1 MINMGLQ
8 PEYGTRVSREIYAEG
23 DMNYYRFAK
32 RGSNAKGVAQATA
45 RAAVIGLVIP
55 SQEGFRPDGSGGIVP
70 RTKYVLD
77 EIPDVLETGVGYVML
92 GSGVTSAVPGNE
104 VMSDGDGKAVVYT
117 APTISASAKGGA
129 PTDVELQA
137 IAALAVG
144 ENKVKAGKL
153 IDGGNAGDIVRMK
166 LYGDD

>member
-1 MINMGLQ
+1 MGLQ

-32 RGSNAKGVAQATA
+32 RGSAATGVAQATT
-45 RAAVIGLVIP
+45 RAQILGLVVP
-55 SQEGFRPDGSGGIVP
+55 SQEGYRPDGSGGIVP
-70 RTKYVLD
+70 RTKYVTD

-92 GSGVTSAVPGNE
+92 GEGVTSAVPGNE

-117 APTISASAKGGA
+117 VPAIAASKTGGA
-129 PTDVELQA
+129 PTDAELQA
-137 IAALAVG
+137 ILAEGVG

-153 IDGGNAGDIVRMK
+153 VDGGNAGDLVRVK